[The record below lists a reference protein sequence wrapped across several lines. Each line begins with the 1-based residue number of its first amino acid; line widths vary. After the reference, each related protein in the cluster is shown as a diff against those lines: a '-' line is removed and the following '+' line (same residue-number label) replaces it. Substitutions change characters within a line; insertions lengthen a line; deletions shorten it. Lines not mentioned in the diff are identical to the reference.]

1 LNEIVTIPVENNPA
15 EKAPLPATRW
25 GFWATLAFS
34 AVIAA
39 IYTVSQGLAIGVM
52 VGIESGISAL
62 GNEEELIESVA
73 SNGTYLTVGIIFSGW
88 MGALAIGGAILLRKG
103 ITLKEYLA
111 VKNLPFK
118 TYARWLAF
126 VLIFLFGWAIV
137 NLVLEIP
144 DSAWM
149 TKTYE
154 SAGYLPLFWFAVV
167 VVAPLIEELFFR
179 GFLFEGLRDSWVGPT
194 GAVLVTSLAWAA
206 IHMQYEILQIAVIG
220 TLGILLGIAKL
231 KTRSL
236 YIPIA
241 MHAFNNLLAM
251 GVTTLYIN
259 S

>member
-1 LNEIVTIPVENNPA
+1 LNQVKTVPIENNSA
-15 EKAPLPATRW
+15 KKTPLPATRW
-25 GFWATLAFS
+25 GFWATLALS
-34 AVIAA
+34 AVIAV
-39 IYTVSQGLAIGVM
+39 IYAGAQGLAIGVM

-62 GNEEELIESVA
+62 ANKEELMESIS
-73 SNGTYLTVGIIFSGW
+73 SNGTYLTVGIIFSAW
-88 MGALAIGGAILLRKG
+88 MGSLAIGGAILLRKG

-118 TYARWLAF
+118 TYSRWLAF
-126 VLIFLFGWAIV
+126 VLLFLFGWAMM
-137 NLVLEIP
+137 NLVLDIP

-179 GFLFEGLRDSWVGPT
+179 GFLFEGLRDSWMGPT

-206 IHMQYEILQIAVIG
+206 IHMQYEILQIVVIG

-241 MHAFNNLLAM
+241 MHTFNNLLAM
-251 GVTTLYIN
+251 GLTTLYLDN
-259 S
+259 

>member
-1 LNEIVTIPVENNPA
+1 MTVPIENNPV
-15 EKAPLPATRW
+15 EKTPLTATRW

-34 AVIAA
+34 VVIAV
-39 IYTVSQGLAIGVM
+39 IYTVAQGIAIGVM
-52 VGIESGISAL
+52 VGIEFGISAL
-62 GNEEELIESVA
+62 ADKEELIESIS
-73 SNGTYLTVGIIFSGW
+73 SNGTYLSVGVIFSAW

-118 TYARWLAF
+118 TYARWLAII
-126 VLIFLFGWAIV
+126 LMFLFCWGVV
-137 NLVLEIP
+137 NMILEQP
-144 DSAWM
+144 GSAWM
-149 TKTYE
+149 TETYE
-154 SAGYLPLFWFAVV
+154 SAGSLPLLWVAVV

-179 GFLFEGLRDSWVGPT
+179 GFLFEGLRDSWMGPI

-206 IHMQYEILQIAVIG
+206 IHMQYEMYQLAIIG